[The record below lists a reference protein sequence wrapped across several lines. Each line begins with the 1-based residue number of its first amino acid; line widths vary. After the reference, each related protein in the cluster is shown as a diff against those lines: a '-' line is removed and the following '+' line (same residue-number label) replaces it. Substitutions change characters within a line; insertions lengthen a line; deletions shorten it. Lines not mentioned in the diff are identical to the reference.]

1 MAVERGKLRSGD
13 DWNAITIIELS
24 LRTEENL

>member
-1 MAVERGKLRSGD
+1 MV
-13 DWNAITIIELS
+13 ELS